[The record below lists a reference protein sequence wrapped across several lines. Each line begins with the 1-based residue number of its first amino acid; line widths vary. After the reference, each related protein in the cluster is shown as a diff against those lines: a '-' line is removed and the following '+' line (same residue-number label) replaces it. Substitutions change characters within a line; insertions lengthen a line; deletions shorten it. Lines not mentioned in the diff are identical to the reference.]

1 MSQRLVN
8 QAADPFRLERLPQD
22 VGRMDKTRGEVERD
36 VVGRWTRRIK
46 GAQAE
51 EEHRW
56 GTDRVVPKPHC
67 VRADAFR
74 RNILSK
80 GWSVQYKC
88 AWKRA

>member
-1 MSQRLVN
+1 
-8 QAADPFRLERLPQD
+8 
-22 VGRMDKTRGEVERD
+22 MDKTRGEAERD
-36 VVGRWTRRIK
+36 VVGKWTRRMK

-56 GTDRVVPKPHC
+56 GTDGVIAKPRC

-80 GWSVQYKC
+80 SRSVQCKY
-88 AWKRA
+88 AWKHVEKALCWQN